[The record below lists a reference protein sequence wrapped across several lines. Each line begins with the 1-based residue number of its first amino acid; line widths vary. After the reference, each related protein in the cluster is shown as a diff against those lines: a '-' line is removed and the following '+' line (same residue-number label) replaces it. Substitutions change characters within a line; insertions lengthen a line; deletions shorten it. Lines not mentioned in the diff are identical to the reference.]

1 MSGHNK
7 WSQIKRQKEKGDAAK
22 SKVFSKYAK
31 LITEEAKKSK
41 GNLSSPGLKATIEK
55 ARAENMPSDNIER
68 AIKKAVGDNSAQM
81 ESITYEAYGPGG
93 VAIIID
99 ALTANRNKAAQEVKF
114 ILSKYG
120 SSLAGIGSVMWAFT
134 KTHEGYTPNSLLP
147 LGTEDLTALEKLVDE
162 LENNEEVQVVY
173 TNAE

>member
-7 WSQIKRQKEKGDAAK
+7 WSQIRRQKEKGDAAK

-31 LITEEAKKSK
+31 LITEEAKKAK
-41 GNLSSPGLKATIEK
+41 GNLSAPGLKAAIEK
-55 ARAENMPSDNIER
+55 ARAENMPNDPIER

-99 ALTANRNKAAQEVKF
+99 ALTGNRNKAAQEVKF
-114 ILSKYG
+114 ILGKFG

-134 KTHEGYTPNSLLP
+134 KSAQGYTPNSPLP
-147 LGTEDLTALEKLVDE
+147 LGPDDLATLEKLVDE
-162 LENNEEVQVVY
+162 LENNEEVQAVH